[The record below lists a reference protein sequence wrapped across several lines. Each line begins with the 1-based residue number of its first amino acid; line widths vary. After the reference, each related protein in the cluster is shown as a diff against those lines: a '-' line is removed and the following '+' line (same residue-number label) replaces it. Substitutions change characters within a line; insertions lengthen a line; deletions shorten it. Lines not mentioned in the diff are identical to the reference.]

1 MMQAMTVHM
10 VVYSITGIEETL
22 THDNDNTTPN
32 EIYFSVD
39 GNSEMNKTKSTTQ
52 PTGIHNMSS

>member
-1 MMQAMTVHM
+1 MTVHM

-22 THDNDNTTPN
+22 THDNDNATPN

>member
-1 MMQAMTVHM
+1 MIVHM

-22 THDNDNTTPN
+22 THDNDNATPN

-39 GNSEMNKTKSTTQ
+39 GNSEMNKTKSATQ